1 MLILLVEDNRLLSNN
16 IIQYLELS
24 GIECDYAFNLAQADM
39 LISQQKFDAIILDL
53 NLPDGDGIEA
63 CERWKAQ
70 CITSPVIMLT
80 ARSSLNDRLSG
91 FAVGADDYLVKPFAM
106 EELVARLKVVA
117 QRRPAPQRLTIGDL
131 EIDFANH
138 MVYRQGQQLAL
149 SKTGWQILALLARRS
164 PETVSREEI
173 ERLLWPDS
181 APDSDS
187 LRSHIHLLR
196 RVIDRPFE
204 RQILHTIRGVGLSLR
219 DDINASA

>member
-39 LISQQKFDAIILDL
+39 LISQQQFDAIILDL

-63 CERWKAQ
+63 CDRWKAQ

-173 ERLLWPDS
+173 ERMLWPDS
-181 APDSDS
+181 VPDSDS

>member
-39 LISQQKFDAIILDL
+39 LISQQQFDAIILDL

-70 CITSPVIMLT
+70 CFTSPIIMLT
-80 ARSSLNDRLSG
+80 ARSSLNERLAG
-91 FAVGADDYLVKPFAM
+91 FAVGADDYLIKPFAM

-173 ERLLWPDS
+173 ERMLWPDS
-181 APDSDS
+181 TPDSDS

>member
-39 LISQQKFDAIILDL
+39 LISQQQFDAIILDL

-80 ARSSLNDRLSG
+80 ARSGLNDRLSG

-138 MVYRQGQQLAL
+138 MVYRQGQLLAL

-173 ERLLWPDS
+173 ERMLWPDS

>member
-39 LISQQKFDAIILDL
+39 LISQQQFDAIILDL

-70 CITSPVIMLT
+70 CITSPIIMLT
-80 ARSSLNDRLSG
+80 ARSSLNERLNG

-149 SKTGWQILALLARRS
+149 SKTGWQILVLLARRS

-173 ERLLWPDS
+173 ERTIWPNS

-219 DDINASA
+219 DDINASS

>member
-1 MLILLVEDNRLLSNN
+1 MLVLLVEDNRLLSNN

-39 LISQQKFDAIILDL
+39 LISQQQFDVVILDL
-53 NLPDGDGIEA
+53 NLPDGDGIKA

-70 CITSPVIMLT
+70 CITSPIIMLT
-80 ARSSLNDRLSG
+80 ARSSLRERLDG

-117 QRRPAPQRLTIGDL
+117 QRRPAPQRLVIGDL
-131 EIDFANH
+131 EIDFGNH
-138 MVYRQGQQLAL
+138 LVYRQDQLLTL
-149 SKTGWQILALLARRS
+149 SKTSWQILALLARRS

-173 ERLLWPDS
+173 ERAIWPDTI
-181 APDSDS
+181 PDSDS

-196 RVIDRPFE
+196 RVIDRPFKS
-204 RQILHTIRGVGLSLR
+204 QLLHTIRGVGLSLR
-219 DDINASA
+219 DDFDANA

>member
-39 LISQQKFDAIILDL
+39 LISQQQFDAIILDL

-70 CITSPVIMLT
+70 CITSPIIMLT
-80 ARSSLNDRLSG
+80 ARSSLNERLNG

-117 QRRPAPQRLTIGDL
+117 QRRPAPQRLVIGEL

-173 ERLLWPDS
+173 ERMLWPDS
-181 APDSDS
+181 VPDSDS

>member
-1 MLILLVEDNRLLSNN
+1 MLVLLVEDNRLLSNN

-39 LISQQKFDAIILDL
+39 LIRQQQFDAIILDL

-70 CITSPVIMLT
+70 CFTSPIIMLT
-80 ARSSLNDRLSG
+80 ARSSLNERLSG

-138 MVYRQGQQLAL
+138 MVYRQGLLLAL

-173 ERLLWPDS
+173 ERMLWPDS

-219 DDINASA
+219 DDTNASA

>member
-39 LISQQKFDAIILDL
+39 LISQQQFDAIILDL

-117 QRRPAPQRLTIGDL
+117 QRRPAPQRLVIGEL
-131 EIDFANH
+131 EIDFGNH
-138 MVYRQGQQLAL
+138 RVYRQGQLLAL
-149 SKTGWQILALLARRS
+149 PKTGWQILVLLARRS

-173 ERLLWPDS
+173 ERTIWPNS

-219 DDINASA
+219 DDINASS

>member
-1 MLILLVEDNRLLSNN
+1 MLVLLVEDNRLLSNN

-39 LISQQKFDAIILDL
+39 LISQQQFDVVILDL
-53 NLPDGDGIEA
+53 NLPDGDGIKA

-70 CITSPVIMLT
+70 CITSPIIMLT
-80 ARSSLNDRLSG
+80 ARSSLRERLDG

-117 QRRPAPQRLTIGDL
+117 QRRPAPQRLVIGDL
-131 EIDFANH
+131 EIDFGNH
-138 MVYRQGQQLAL
+138 LVYRQDQLLTL
-149 SKTGWQILALLARRS
+149 SKTSWQILALLARRS

-173 ERLLWPDS
+173 ERVIWPDTI
-181 APDSDS
+181 PDSDS

-196 RVIDRPFE
+196 RVIDRPFKS
-204 RQILHTIRGVGLSLR
+204 QLLHTIRGVGLSLR
-219 DDINASA
+219 DDFDANA

>member
-1 MLILLVEDNRLLSNN
+1 MLVLLVEDNRLLSNN

-39 LISQQKFDAIILDL
+39 LISQQQFDAIILDL

-70 CITSPVIMLT
+70 CFTSPIIMLT
-80 ARSSLNDRLSG
+80 ARSSLNERLAG
-91 FAVGADDYLVKPFAM
+91 FAVGADDYLIKPFAM

-117 QRRPAPQRLTIGDL
+117 QRRPAPQRLIIGDL

-138 MVYRQGQQLAL
+138 MVYRQGQLLVL

-173 ERLLWPDS
+173 ERMLWPDS

>member
-1 MLILLVEDNRLLSNN
+1 MLVLLVEDNRLLSNN

-39 LISQQKFDAIILDL
+39 LISQQQFDAIILDL

-173 ERLLWPDS
+173 ERMLWPDS
-181 APDSDS
+181 VPDSDS

>member
-39 LISQQKFDAIILDL
+39 LISQQQFDAIILDL

-70 CITSPVIMLT
+70 CITSPIIMLT
-80 ARSSLNDRLSG
+80 ARSSLNERLNG

-138 MVYRQGQQLAL
+138 MVYRQGQLLAL

-173 ERLLWPDS
+173 ERTIWLNS

>member
-39 LISQQKFDAIILDL
+39 LISQQQFDAIILDL

-63 CERWKAQ
+63 CDRWKAQ

-138 MVYRQGQQLAL
+138 MVYRQGQLLAL

-173 ERLLWPDS
+173 ERMLWPDS

>member
-39 LISQQKFDAIILDL
+39 LISQQQFDAIILDL

-63 CERWKAQ
+63 CERWKGQ

-173 ERLLWPDS
+173 ERMLWPDS
-181 APDSDS
+181 VPDSDS

>member
-39 LISQQKFDAIILDL
+39 LISQQQFDAIILDL

-138 MVYRQGQQLAL
+138 MVYRQGQLLAL

-173 ERLLWPDS
+173 ERTIWLNS

-204 RQILHTIRGVGLSLR
+204 RQILHTLRGVGLSLR

>member
-1 MLILLVEDNRLLSNN
+1 MLVLLVEDNRLLSNN

-24 GIECDYAFNLAQADM
+24 GIECDYVFNLAQADM
-39 LISQQKFDAIILDL
+39 LISQQQFDAIILDL

-70 CITSPVIMLT
+70 CFTSPIIMLT
-80 ARSSLNDRLSG
+80 ARSSLNERLAG
-91 FAVGADDYLVKPFAM
+91 FAVGADDYLIKPFAM

-117 QRRPAPQRLTIGDL
+117 QRRPAPQRLIIGDL

-138 MVYRQGQQLAL
+138 MVYRQGQLLVL

-173 ERLLWPDS
+173 ERMLWPDS

-219 DDINASA
+219 DEINASA

>member
-39 LISQQKFDAIILDL
+39 LISQQQFDAIILDL

-70 CITSPVIMLT
+70 CITSPIIMLT
-80 ARSSLNDRLSG
+80 ARSSLNERLNG

-149 SKTGWQILALLARRS
+149 SKTGWQILVLLARRS

-173 ERLLWPDS
+173 ERTIWPDS
-181 APDSDS
+181 VPDSDS

>member
-1 MLILLVEDNRLLSNN
+1 MLVLLVEDNRLLSNN

-39 LISQQKFDAIILDL
+39 LISQQQFDAIILDL

-63 CERWKAQ
+63 CECWKAQ

-138 MVYRQGQQLAL
+138 MVYRQGQLLAL

-173 ERLLWPDS
+173 ERMLWPDS
-181 APDSDS
+181 VPDSDS

>member
-24 GIECDYAFNLAQADM
+24 SIECDYAFNLAQADM
-39 LISQQKFDAIILDL
+39 LISQQQFDAIILDL

-173 ERLLWPDS
+173 ERMLWPDS
-181 APDSDS
+181 VPDSDS

>member
-39 LISQQKFDAIILDL
+39 LISQQQFDAIILDL

-70 CITSPVIMLT
+70 CITSPIIMLT
-80 ARSSLNDRLSG
+80 ARSSLNERLNG

-117 QRRPAPQRLTIGDL
+117 QRRPAPQRLVIGEL
-131 EIDFANH
+131 EIDFGNH
-138 MVYRQGQQLAL
+138 RVYREGQLLAL
-149 SKTGWQILALLARRS
+149 PKTGWQILVLLARRS

-173 ERLLWPDS
+173 ERTIWPNS

-219 DDINASA
+219 DDINASS

>member
-39 LISQQKFDAIILDL
+39 LISQQQFDAIILDL

-173 ERLLWPDS
+173 ERMLWPDS
-181 APDSDS
+181 VPDSDS

>member
-39 LISQQKFDAIILDL
+39 LISQQQFDAIILDL

-70 CITSPVIMLT
+70 CITSPIIMLT
-80 ARSSLNDRLSG
+80 ARSSLNERLNG

-117 QRRPAPQRLTIGDL
+117 QRRPAPQRLVIGEL
-131 EIDFANH
+131 EIDFGNH
-138 MVYRQGQQLAL
+138 RVYRQGQFLAL
-149 SKTGWQILALLARRS
+149 PKTGWQILVLLARRS

-173 ERLLWPDS
+173 ERTIWPNS

-219 DDINASA
+219 DDINASS

>member
-1 MLILLVEDNRLLSNN
+1 MLVLLVEDNRLLSNN

-39 LISQQKFDAIILDL
+39 LISQQQFDAIILDL

-70 CITSPVIMLT
+70 CFTSPIIMLT
-80 ARSSLNDRLSG
+80 ARSSLNERLAG
-91 FAVGADDYLVKPFAM
+91 FAVGADDYLIKPFAM

-117 QRRPAPQRLTIGDL
+117 QRRPAPQRLIIGDL

-138 MVYRQGQQLAL
+138 MVYRQGQLLAL

-173 ERLLWPDS
+173 ERMLWPDS

>member
-39 LISQQKFDAIILDL
+39 LISQQQFDAIILDL

-138 MVYRQGQQLAL
+138 IVYRQGQQLAL

-173 ERLLWPDS
+173 ERMLWPDS
-181 APDSDS
+181 TPDSDS

>member
-1 MLILLVEDNRLLSNN
+1 MLVLLVEDNRLLSNN

-24 GIECDYAFNLAQADM
+24 GIECDYAFNLAQAEM
-39 LISQQKFDAIILDL
+39 LISQQQFDAIILDL

-70 CITSPVIMLT
+70 CFSSPIIMLT
-80 ARSSLNDRLSG
+80 ARSSLNERLAG
-91 FAVGADDYLVKPFAM
+91 FAVGADDYLIKPFAM

-138 MVYRQGQQLAL
+138 MVYRQGQLLAL
-149 SKTGWQILALLARRS
+149 SKTGWQIMALLARRS

-173 ERLLWPDS
+173 ERMLWPDS

-219 DDINASA
+219 DEINASA

>member
-39 LISQQKFDAIILDL
+39 LISQQQFDAIILDL

-173 ERLLWPDS
+173 ERMLWPDS
-181 APDSDS
+181 TPDSDS

>member
-1 MLILLVEDNRLLSNN
+1 MLVLLVEDNRLLSNN

-39 LISQQKFDAIILDL
+39 LISQQQFDVVILDL
-53 NLPDGDGIEA
+53 NLPDGDGIKA

-70 CITSPVIMLT
+70 CITSPIIMLT
-80 ARSSLNDRLSG
+80 ARSSLKERLDG

-117 QRRPAPQRLTIGDL
+117 QRRPAPQRLVIGDL
-131 EIDFANH
+131 EIDFGNH
-138 MVYRQGQQLAL
+138 LVYRQDQLLTL
-149 SKTGWQILALLARRS
+149 SKTSWQILALLARRS

-173 ERLLWPDS
+173 ERAIWPDTI
-181 APDSDS
+181 PDSDS

-196 RVIDRPFE
+196 RVIDRPYKS
-204 RQILHTIRGVGLSLR
+204 QLLHTIRGVGLSLR
-219 DDINASA
+219 DDFDANA

>member
-1 MLILLVEDNRLLSNN
+1 MLVLLVEDNRLLSNN

-24 GIECDYAFNLAQADM
+24 GIECDYAFNLAQAEM
-39 LISQQKFDAIILDL
+39 LISQQQFDAIILDL

-70 CITSPVIMLT
+70 CFSSPIIMLT
-80 ARSSLNDRLSG
+80 ARSSLNEPLAG
-91 FAVGADDYLVKPFAM
+91 FAVGADDYLIKPFAM

-117 QRRPAPQRLTIGDL
+117 QLRPAPQRLTIGDL

-138 MVYRQGQQLAL
+138 MVYRQGQLLAL
-149 SKTGWQILALLARRS
+149 SKTGWQIMALLARRS

-173 ERLLWPDS
+173 ERMLWPDS

-219 DDINASA
+219 DEINASA

>member
-39 LISQQKFDAIILDL
+39 LISQQQFDAIILDL

-80 ARSSLNDRLSG
+80 ARSGLNDRLSG

-173 ERLLWPDS
+173 ERMLWPDS
-181 APDSDS
+181 VPDSDS